1 LEKNRLDMLLVEQGL
16 APSREKARGMILAG
30 QVRVNGRVLDKP
42 GTSVAVDSI
51 IELAGKTCPYVSRG
65 GLKIEKAGEIF
76 GVDFKGRVVL
86 DVGASTGG
94 YTDYALQKGAAR
106 VYAVDVG
113 YGQLDWKLRNDPRVV
128 NLERTN
134 IRYLERLDEPVD
146 IVSIDVSFISTSKV
160 FPAIRPM
167 LKDNGLVISLIKPQF
182 EAGRNQ
188 VGKKGVVRD
197 PRVHREVL
205 ANCIESAKNAGLYCR
220 DLCFSP
226 ITGPQGNIEYFL
238 LLSPL
243 PEEER
248 DVSSQVCD
256 VVQEAHLQLGRKKD
270 AGSST

>member
-1 LEKNRLDMLLVEQGL
+1 MEKNRLDVLVIDKGL

-30 QVRVNGRVLDKP
+30 QIRVNGRVMDKP
-42 GTSVAVDSI
+42 GTLVAADSVV
-51 IELAGKTCPYVSRG
+51 EVEGKTCPYVSRG
-65 GLKIEKAGEIF
+65 GLKIEKAGQVF
-76 GVDFKGRVVL
+76 GVEFANRVVL

-94 YTDYALQKGAAR
+94 YTDYALQQGASK

-134 IRYLERLDEPVD
+134 IRFLETLDEMVD
-146 IVSIDVSFISTSKV
+146 IITIDVSFISTSKV
-160 FPAIRPM
+160 FPAIRNM
-167 LKDNGLVISLIKPQF
+167 LKDEGLVISLIKPQF
-182 EAGRNQ
+182 EAGRQQ

-197 PRVHREVL
+197 PRVHIDVL
-205 ANCIESAKNAGLYCR
+205 ISCVEYAKNAGLYCR

-243 PEEER
+243 PEKEL
-248 DVSSQVCD
+248 DVSSRICD
-256 VVQEAHLQLGRKKD
+256 VVQQAHLQLGRKKD
-270 AGSST
+270 ANSPT